1 VDRIRAPSNALT
13 DFMPAIT
20 GLEHPVYL
28 KVFAVQFPFEQLKI
42 QGGAVTVFGIR
53 RVAEQGIPPESFE
66 PVHGN
71 VDREVPMGGR
81 IFQPVGLS
89 SRGPVDPIAGV
100 RPEVL
105 PVSPPQ
111 MLDCDIGQF

>member
-1 VDRIRAPSNALT
+1 MDRIRAPSNALT

-28 KVFAVQFPFEQLKI
+28 NVFAVQFLFEQLKI

-89 SRGPVDPIAGV
+89 SRGPVNAIAGV

-105 PVSPPQ
+105 PVPPPQ
-111 MLDCDIGQF
+111 ILDC